1 MSLGKKDI
9 SSNISTQAH
18 ISLKTSNKFLNSFLE
33 LIKTSSEKSSI
44 KISNFGTFY
53 YKRSPSRI
61 GRNPKTKQQ
70 FPIKERLKLKFISSS
85 KVRKTF
91 N

>member
-9 SSNISTQAH
+9 SKNISSKALLSSK
-18 ISLKTSNKFLNSFLE
+18 ISSEVLEAFLNFVKE
-33 LIKTSSEKSSI
+33 NKNQRI

-53 YKRSPSRI
+53 LHQTPSRI
-61 GRNPKTKQQ
+61 GRNPKTKQEFKIQ
-70 FPIKERLKLKFISSS
+70 SRKRLSLKVSN
-85 KVRKTF
+85 KTKIII